1 MAENNFDQSNRQK
14 INWKVKLPPLSSLN
28 RWYLV
33 TLSGD
38 MLTLSGGNFV
48 THMIAIW

>member
-1 MAENNFDQSNRQK
+1 MAENNFDQSKRQK
-14 INWKVKLPPLSSLN
+14 ISRKVKLPPLSSLN

-38 MLTLSGGNFV
+38 TLTLGGGSFV
-48 THMIAIW
+48 THMIAI